1 MVTVDQAIIAK
12 LDSKGKHFEILVDST
27 LAYDLKEGKIVSIS
41 KMLAVNEIYTDAKKG
56 MKASPSAIQEIFATN
71 DVEKISAE
79 IVKRG
84 DVQLTTE
91 FRRKKVEEKRLQ
103 IAALISRNA
112 INPQT
117 RAPHPPDRVINAMDQ
132 AHFSVDPFKP
142 AEQQMDDALKAVKTI
157 LPLSIEEVT
166 LSVEIPAQHSGK
178 VYGMLKEFNM
188 TNEQWLSNGGLFA
201 KLTIPAGMKETVLRK
216 IANATSG
223 SAIIEEAKK

>member
-12 LDSKGKHFEILVDST
+12 LDSHGKHFEVLVDANI
-27 LAYDLKEGKIVSIS
+27 AYDLKEGRVVSIS
-41 KMLAVNEIYTDAKKG
+41 KMLAVNEVFTDAKKS
-56 MKASPSAIQEIFATN
+56 MKASPSS
-71 DVEKISAE
+71 VESAFGTQDIEKVAPE

-91 FRRKKVEEKRLQ
+91 FRRKKVEERKLQ
-103 IAALISRNA
+103 IASLISRNA

-117 RAPHPPDRVINAMDQ
+117 RAPHPPERVINAMEQ
-132 AHFSVDPFKP
+132 AHFSVDPFKS
-142 AEQQMDDALKAVKTI
+142 AEQQMDDAVKAVKAI
-157 LPLSIEEVT
+157 LPLSIEEIT
-166 LSVEIPAQHSGK
+166 LSVEIPAQHAGK

-188 TNEQWLSNGGLFA
+188 TSEQWLSHGGLYA